1 VMDESLPSASVG
13 VAVVRMGPAGPLG
26 LRRVGGV
33 RGRRG
38 WRDELVGEDG
48 GCAVTASSSRRHRG
62 TGCPAGLRQGPL
74 REEHRQA
81 AVTVRAALT
90 GVAEAVDHP

>member
-1 VMDESLPSASVG
+1 V
-13 VAVVRMGPAGPLG
+13 GPAGPLG
-26 LRRVGGV
+26 RRRVGGV

-48 GCAVTASSSRRHRG
+48 GCVVAASSSHRHRG
-62 TGCPAGLRQGPL
+62 TGCLAGLRQGLL

-81 AVTVRAALT
+81 AVVVRATLA
-90 GVAEAVDHP
+90 GVAEAVERALS